1 MLSKDLLKKIRQI
14 QIRTSHQ
21 VTEVMAGEYKSA
33 FKGRGME
40 FDEVREYQPG
50 DDVKSIDWNVTAR
63 TGKPYIK

>member
-1 MLSKDLLKKIRQI
+1 MLSKELLQKVRQI

-40 FDEVREYQPG
+40 FDEVRLYQPG
-50 DDVKSIDWNVTAR
+50 YRILTCHPFHS
-63 TGKPYIK
+63 